1 MKVCLIEKIEQ
12 TFFVNNLTHFASEFC
27 DYICERIKNFMNKQ
41 FIKLSAA
48 ITFLIA
54 VQFSNIFAQKTAD
67 YLAAEKLYNEK
78 KFTAVLSSI
87 DPVIAKYDYNY
98 KDDKDFSEQL
108 LILYYM
114 RGSSRFNAIYQ
125 ARTGMIFGSD
135 TVFDEARPRF
145 ELTYNDKFIKI
156 LDEAT
161 ADLKKAWEIGAANLI
176 RKDDSGFAYRFKST
190 EFQIKKTEAL
200 IYLDKAQFVT
210 NSNADF
216 LATQYAFAALEPLYS
231 LYNSSPTSFAD
242 FDSDNTRFKDAEVL
256 AAEMR
261 YKIALGQIDDANLLF
276 DKWMKAKS
284 FSLKKEPAV
293 AAMVEAFDM
302 VGNYKHAEG
311 FLVRESIRQITIDK
325 GKVVP
330 ANFTR
335 LKSVMKSHLANMN
348 FAVNISPAGKLLPFQ
363 RARLASAYNIKGN
376 LTPAEIAFIKNAPDV
391 FKAEKEMPPLDTQ
404 LLSIMLKLQSTDK
417 KESNA
422 AKKTLEELLKK
433 DATNAAIL
441 SVRGYSKMLN
451 NDFAGAEID
460 LSAAIKKDPFLA
472 FANGA
477 FQNRAVSYKKLGKA
491 DLAANDEKENSQF
504 QQLLAFLAAA

>member
-1 MKVCLIEKIEQ
+1 
-12 TFFVNNLTHFASEFC
+12 
-27 DYICERIKNFMNKQ
+27 MNKQ
-41 FIKLSAA
+41 IFKLSAA
-48 ITFLIA
+48 ILFLIV
-54 VQFSNIFAQKTAD
+54 VQFSNIFAQKTVDFTAV
-67 YLAAEKLYNEK
+67 EKLYNDK

-87 DPVIAKYDYNY
+87 EPVIARYELNY

-108 LILYYM
+108 LILYYF

-125 ARTGMIFGSD
+125 ARTGLIFGSD
-135 TVFDEARPRF
+135 TVFDETRPRF

-161 ADLKKAWEIGAANLI
+161 ADLKKAWEIGSANLI

-190 EFQIKKTEAL
+190 EFQIKKIEVL

-216 LATQYAFAALEPLYS
+216 LATKYAFDEFEPLYS
-231 LYNSSPTSFAD
+231 LYNSGPTSFAD
-242 FDSDNTRFKDAEVL
+242 FDSDNTRFKDAEIL

-276 DKWMKAKS
+276 DKWLKAKS

-302 VGNYKHAEG
+302 VGNYKYTEA
-311 FLVRESIRQITIDK
+311 FLVREAIRQITIDK
-325 GKVVP
+325 GQVIP

-348 FAVNISPAGKLLPFQ
+348 FAVNIPPTGKLLPFQ
-363 RARLASAYNIKGN
+363 RARLASAHNIKGN
-376 LTPAEIAFIKNAPDV
+376 LTPAESAFIKNAPDV
-391 FKAEKEMPPLDTQ
+391 FKAEKETPPLDTQ
-404 LLSIMLKLQSTDK
+404 LLSVILKLQSTDK
-417 KESNA
+417 KESDA
-422 AKKTLEELLKK
+422 AKKTLDEMVKK

-441 SVRGYSKMLN
+441 AVRGYSKMLN
-451 NDFAGAEID
+451 NDFAGAETD

-472 FANGA
+472 FANKA
-477 FQNRAVSYKKLGKA
+477 FENRALVYKKLGKV
-491 DLAANDEKENSQF
+491 DLAAKDEKENAQF

>member
-1 MKVCLIEKIEQ
+1 ML
-12 TFFVNNLTHFASEFC
+12 L
-27 DYICERIKNFMNKQ
+27 
-41 FIKLSAA
+41 
-48 ITFLIA
+48 A
-54 VQFSNIFAQKTAD
+54 VQFSNVIAQKTAD
-67 YLAAEKLYNEK
+67 YTAVEKLYNEK

-87 DPVIAKYDYNY
+87 DPVIAKYEYNY

-108 LILYYM
+108 LILYYF
-114 RGSSRFNAIYQ
+114 RGSSRFNAVYQ
-125 ARTGMIFGSD
+125 ARTGISFGSD

-176 RKDDSGFAYRFKST
+176 RKENSGFAYRFKNT
-190 EFQIKKTEAL
+190 EFQIKKIGAL
-200 IYLDKAQFVT
+200 VYLEKAQFVT

-216 LATQYAFAALEPLYS
+216 LATQSAFAALEPLYS
-231 LYNSSPTSFAD
+231 IYNSSPTSFAD
-242 FDSDNTRFKDAEVL
+242 FDPDNTRFKDAEIL

-284 FSLKKEPAV
+284 FSLKKDPAV

-302 VGNYKHAEG
+302 VGNYKYTDG
-311 FLVRESIRQITIDK
+311 FLVREAIRQITIDQ

-335 LKSVMKSHLANMN
+335 LKSAMKSHLANLN
-348 FAVNISPAGKLLPFQ
+348 FAVGISRTDKLLPLQ
-363 RARLASAYNIKGN
+363 RARLASVYNIKGN
-376 LTPAEIAFIKNAPDV
+376 LAAAETAFIKNAPDV
-391 FKAEKEMPPLDTQ
+391 FKAEKETPPMDTQ
-404 LLSIMLKLQSTDK
+404 LLSVILRLQSTDK
-417 KESNA
+417 KETDA
-422 AKKTLEELLKK
+422 ARKTLEEMLKK

-441 SVRGYSKMLN
+441 AVRGYSKMLN
-451 NDFAGAEID
+451 NDFAGAETD

-472 FANGA
+472 FANKA
-477 FQNRAVSYKKLGKA
+477 FENRALCYKKIGKA
-491 DLAANDEKENSQF
+491 ELAAKDEKDNAQF